1 MLITLN
7 ALENCGLDQK
17 YISELETS
25 GEVMAPME
33 VNNYNEDL
41 SKGGAEMSDDDKESV
56 GS

>member
-7 ALENCGLDQK
+7 ALENCGLKQK
-17 YISELETS
+17 YFSELETS

-41 SKGGAEMSDDDKESV
+41 SEGGAEMSDDDKESV